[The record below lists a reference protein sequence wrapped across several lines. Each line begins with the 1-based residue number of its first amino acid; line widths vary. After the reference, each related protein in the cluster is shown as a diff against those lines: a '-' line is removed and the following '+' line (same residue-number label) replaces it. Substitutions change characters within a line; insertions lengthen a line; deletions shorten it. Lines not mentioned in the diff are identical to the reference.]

1 MHTFFKKSKKAST
14 DGKEEE
20 KKPNVKENTNKEEI
34 ESASENIVNK
44 MLQYGANMYTVLSV
58 FF

>member
-14 DGKEEE
+14 DGKEE
-20 KKPNVKENTNKEEI
+20 KKPEEI
-34 ESASENIVNK
+34 ASENIVNK